1 MKTHVRVSII
11 SKTFPGVIPPD
22 LLKQERGRRRGKVRE
37 GRKGNGI
44 RGEMLPLYP
53 AEEMIRSSR
62 VGVKST
68 RYAQLNNL
76 IP

>member
-11 SKTFPGVIPPD
+11 SKNFPGLYPRTPV
-22 LLKQERGRRRGKVRE
+22 KQGRGRRGREGK

-44 RGEMLPLYP
+44 RGEVLPLYP

>member
-1 MKTHVRVSII
+1 MKTHVRVSVI
-11 SKTFPGVIPPD
+11 SKIFRRLYPGPP
-22 LLKQERGRRRGKVRE
+22 LNRGGKGRE

-44 RGEMLPLYP
+44 RGKVLPLYP